1 MAQITELEMSY
12 ADQPRERDRV
22 ETELR
27 RTLLAGFIG
36 AVVAAGAY
44 FIYSR
49 LEDDQ
54 KEALRRIVGK
64 FVGDKIADIRSQF
77 NF

>member
-12 ADQPRERDRV
+12 ANQPRESDWV

-36 AVVAAGAY
+36 AVVAAAAY

-49 LEDDQ
+49 LEDEQ
-54 KEALRRIVGK
+54 KEALRQTVGK
-64 FVGDKIADIRSQF
+64 FVGQKIADIRSQF